1 MVHVRDLLTDLLTT
15 VTGAAGAGE
24 PDARTVGD
32 IARPA
37 PLLPGSKPV
46 LAALAEMRASRTH
59 LAVVVDEYGG
69 TDGIV
74 TMEDIIEELVGEI
87 EDEFDPAALP
97 PDASVL
103 DGLLHR
109 EELAGRTGIALP
121 PGPYETLGG
130 FVVHSLGRIPA
141 VGDAVTAL
149 DHVFT
154 VVAMDGRRV
163 ARLRVAP
170 AGDDRAAARSK
181 PGGRRPPSACR
192 ARRTTVRRAA
202 TSTATNTATPA
213 SVAAS
218 RVGLGPPGR
227 RDHPVGDGAE
237 HRRADRAAQR
247 AGEHVGAGGDP
258 ALGPADAGLRG
269 DQRGRRDEAHAHAG
283 DEAGDRDGGHRRR
296 VREERQPGGAHHDEA
311 EPDEDRRAEAEPQVE
326 QPAREARRQR
336 PAHDERGQR
345 QARDQRRHPE
355 RVREV
360 GRHVRGEPDEDHA
373 DAEREQR
380 RGGEQPPAQH
390 PQRQHRLGGAPL
402 DERERDEQRGARPR
416 TRRRS
421 SASSTPRPGR
431 PRARR
436 AGRAS
441 CRWSAGRRRGSRCG
455 ARGAPRSRGGSAR

>member
-1 MVHVRDLLTDLLTT
+1 MLAGVTGTLTSLALIVVFVTIGGFFSGSELAVLTLRESQVERLPGRGGERVRRLRLDASRFLASVQVGVTFAGFFASAYGGATLSEPLGATLEAWGLPASVAGSVAFVSVTAFVSYLSLVLGELVPKRIALQRAEGIALTVSPVLEFVAWIGRPVVWLLSHTTNLIVRLLGFNPHQGAEEVTEEELRDLVSTHRDLDVEERRVLTDVFGVASRQLAGVMVPRTEVEFLPAATSLQAAARAVLSMPHSRYPVIGETVDEVVGVVHVRDLLTDLLTI
-15 VTGAAGAGE
+15 VAGAGE
-24 PDARTVGD
+24 PDVRTVGD

-170 AGDDRAAARSK
+170 ASDA
-181 PGGRRPPSACR
+181 
-192 ARRTTVRRAA
+192 
-202 TSTATNTATPA
+202 A
-213 SVAAS
+213 SV
-218 RVGLGPPGR
+218 
-227 RDHPVGDGAE
+227 
-237 HRRADRAAQR
+237 
-247 AGEHVGAGGDP
+247 
-258 ALGPADAGLRG
+258 
-269 DQRGRRDEAHAHAG
+269 
-283 DEAGDRDGGHRRR
+283 
-296 VREERQPGGAHHDEA
+296 
-311 EPDEDRRAEAEPQVE
+311 
-326 QPAREARRQR
+326 
-336 PAHDERGQR
+336 
-345 QARDQRRHPE
+345 
-355 RVREV
+355 
-360 GRHVRGEPDEDHA
+360 
-373 DAEREQR
+373 
-380 RGGEQPPAQH
+380 
-390 PQRQHRLGGAPL
+390 
-402 DERERDEQRGARPR
+402 
-416 TRRRS
+416 
-421 SASSTPRPGR
+421 
-431 PRARR
+431 
-436 AGRAS
+436 
-441 CRWSAGRRRGSRCG
+441 
-455 ARGAPRSRGGSAR
+455 

>member
-1 MVHVRDLLTDLLTT
+1 MGPRTEVEFLPAATPLRAAARAVLSMPHSRYPVIGETVDEVVGVVHVRDLLTDLLTT

-24 PDARTVGD
+24 PDIRTVGD

-141 VGDAVTAL
+141 VGDTVTAL

-170 AGDDRAAARSK
+170 ASDA
-181 PGGRRPPSACR
+181 
-192 ARRTTVRRAA
+192 
-202 TSTATNTATPA
+202 A
-213 SVAAS
+213 SV
-218 RVGLGPPGR
+218 
-227 RDHPVGDGAE
+227 
-237 HRRADRAAQR
+237 
-247 AGEHVGAGGDP
+247 
-258 ALGPADAGLRG
+258 
-269 DQRGRRDEAHAHAG
+269 
-283 DEAGDRDGGHRRR
+283 
-296 VREERQPGGAHHDEA
+296 
-311 EPDEDRRAEAEPQVE
+311 
-326 QPAREARRQR
+326 
-336 PAHDERGQR
+336 
-345 QARDQRRHPE
+345 
-355 RVREV
+355 
-360 GRHVRGEPDEDHA
+360 
-373 DAEREQR
+373 
-380 RGGEQPPAQH
+380 
-390 PQRQHRLGGAPL
+390 
-402 DERERDEQRGARPR
+402 
-416 TRRRS
+416 
-421 SASSTPRPGR
+421 
-431 PRARR
+431 
-436 AGRAS
+436 
-441 CRWSAGRRRGSRCG
+441 
-455 ARGAPRSRGGSAR
+455 